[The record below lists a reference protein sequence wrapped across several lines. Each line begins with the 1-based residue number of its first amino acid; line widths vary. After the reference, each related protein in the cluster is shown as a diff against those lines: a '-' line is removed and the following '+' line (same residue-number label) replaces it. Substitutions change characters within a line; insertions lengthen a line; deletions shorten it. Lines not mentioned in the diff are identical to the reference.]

1 MSVTK
6 LPIAPRGLRFASDP
20 ARNDRDRAGEGRVER
35 RLAAILMADVAGYSR
50 MVGADEHGTLLRW
63 RAHWD
68 ELIEPTIG
76 EHQGRVVRITGDGI
90 LAEFASVVNAA
101 RCALTLQR
109 GMAKRNAGV
118 AADERIEFRIGLNIG
133 DVIID
138 RGDMWGEGVNVAARL
153 EAMAEPGGLCVSGR
167 VHDELANRLD
177 VAFEDLGERHLKN
190 IARPVRVYRT
200 RLGVDATASGVPA
213 AKAAD
218 IAVTGPRGRTP
229 GAATRPS
236 ARAVFGGAAVA
247 TVGVALVAA
256 AWWLTSGFNATP
268 ASRGKDRTTLASS
281 SPFLADRLKAPA
293 PSIIVLPF
301 YNRSGDTK
309 QDYVVDGITDSLI
322 SDLAR
327 ALPGISIVSRDTAF
341 TYKGRQGDA
350 RQIGRELE
358 VRYLLEGSV
367 VIEGERVRVNVQL
380 IETRDGNQ
388 LWAERFDTER
398 KSILQVQDEIV
409 GRVLRAI
416 GLQVIDVEA
425 RRSLRERP
433 DSPEVIDL
441 VTRGRAALNQPSS
454 PASMIEARGLFEQ
467 ALNVQPTNV
476 DALAG
481 VAATLIF
488 EFLNGYYST
497 GGEKRLHRA
506 ELLLDRALAIAP
518 RHVMALK
525 AKAALRRT
533 QGKFEDAIATAEA
546 VIAENPG
553 EPWAYKEIGLS
564 HLYQGRP
571 EQALEWFDKAD
582 RIGPR
587 DPGRWTWLDAR
598 GHALILLGRDAEA
611 VRALTTALD
620 ANPRYMSSRAFLAA
634 AYALLGQQEEARA
647 SLAIYDRDHPGTRIS
662 TFRTRSPVPLVLTSP
677 NYQRQRARL
686 AEGLR
691 RAGMPE

>member
-1 MSVTK
+1 
-6 LPIAPRGLRFASDP
+6 
-20 ARNDRDRAGEGRVER
+20 
-35 RLAAILMADVAGYSR
+35 
-50 MVGADEHGTLLRW
+50 
-63 RAHWD
+63 
-68 ELIEPTIG
+68 
-76 EHQGRVVRITGDGI
+76 
-90 LAEFASVVNAA
+90 
-101 RCALTLQR
+101 
-109 GMAKRNAGV
+109 
-118 AADERIEFRIGLNIG
+118 
-133 DVIID
+133 
-138 RGDMWGEGVNVAARL
+138 
-153 EAMAEPGGLCVSGR
+153 
-167 VHDELANRLD
+167 
-177 VAFEDLGERHLKN
+177 
-190 IARPVRVYRT
+190 
-200 RLGVDATASGVPA
+200 
-213 AKAAD
+213 
-218 IAVTGPRGRTP
+218 
-229 GAATRPS
+229 
-236 ARAVFGGAAVA
+236 
-247 TVGVALVAA
+247 
-256 AWWLTSGFNATP
+256 
-268 ASRGKDRTTLASS
+268 
-281 SPFLADRLKAPA
+281 
-293 PSIIVLPF
+293 VL
-301 YNRSGDTK
+301 
-309 QDYVVDGITDSLI
+309 
-322 SDLAR
+322 
-327 ALPGISIVSRDTAF
+327 
-341 TYKGRQGDA
+341 
-350 RQIGRELE
+350 
-358 VRYLLEGSV
+358 
-367 VIEGERVRVNVQL
+367 
-380 IETRDGNQ
+380 
-388 LWAERFDTER
+388 
-398 KSILQVQDEIV
+398 
-409 GRVLRAI
+409 
-416 GLQVIDVEA
+416 
-425 RRSLRERP
+425 
-433 DSPEVIDL
+433 
-441 VTRGRAALNQPSS
+441 RGRAALNQPSS
-454 PASMIEARGLFEQ
+454 PPSMIEARGLFEQ
-467 ALNVQPTNV
+467 ALKVQPTNV

>member
-1 MSVTK
+1 
-6 LPIAPRGLRFASDP
+6 
-20 ARNDRDRAGEGRVER
+20 
-35 RLAAILMADVAGYSR
+35 
-50 MVGADEHGTLLRW
+50 
-63 RAHWD
+63 
-68 ELIEPTIG
+68 
-76 EHQGRVVRITGDGI
+76 
-90 LAEFASVVNAA
+90 
-101 RCALTLQR
+101 
-109 GMAKRNAGV
+109 
-118 AADERIEFRIGLNIG
+118 
-133 DVIID
+133 
-138 RGDMWGEGVNVAARL
+138 
-153 EAMAEPGGLCVSGR
+153 
-167 VHDELANRLD
+167 
-177 VAFEDLGERHLKN
+177 
-190 IARPVRVYRT
+190 
-200 RLGVDATASGVPA
+200 
-213 AKAAD
+213 
-218 IAVTGPRGRTP
+218 
-229 GAATRPS
+229 
-236 ARAVFGGAAVA
+236 
-247 TVGVALVAA
+247 
-256 AWWLTSGFNATP
+256 
-268 ASRGKDRTTLASS
+268 
-281 SPFLADRLKAPA
+281 
-293 PSIIVLPF
+293 
-301 YNRSGDTK
+301 
-309 QDYVVDGITDSLI
+309 
-322 SDLAR
+322 
-327 ALPGISIVSRDTAF
+327 
-341 TYKGRQGDA
+341 
-350 RQIGRELE
+350 
-358 VRYLLEGSV
+358 
-367 VIEGERVRVNVQL
+367 
-380 IETRDGNQ
+380 
-388 LWAERFDTER
+388 
-398 KSILQVQDEIV
+398 
-409 GRVLRAI
+409 
-416 GLQVIDVEA
+416 
-425 RRSLRERP
+425 
-433 DSPEVIDL
+433 VIDL